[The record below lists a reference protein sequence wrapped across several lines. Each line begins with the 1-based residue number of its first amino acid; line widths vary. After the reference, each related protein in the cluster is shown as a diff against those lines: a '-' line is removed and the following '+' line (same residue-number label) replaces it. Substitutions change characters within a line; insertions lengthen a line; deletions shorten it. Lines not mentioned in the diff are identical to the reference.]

1 MVLWETGWRQGT
13 VLCLLNLPF
22 EKETENRPLSPLS
35 PPDKRT
41 KTMTLPEIRILIDQV
56 DHEIRRLLMKR
67 MDYSAMVAEA
77 KLAAG
82 DTAVYRPDREE
93 AVLERLGREVP
104 EDRLP
109 EYLSVVR
116 KIMEASRMYQYGL
129 IYDRLEDPLGPLLK
143 GINIPEDCRLVT
155 VMLSRPDRPG
165 SIAAVLS
172 MIGDCGFDT
181 EKLERTGGDPR
192 SGMVTFRLQIRGDLN
207 EARMKKLFFQLSGE
221 CEDFR
226 ILGCAGCS
234 PEEKTAE

>member
-1 MVLWETGWRQGT
+1 
-13 VLCLLNLPF
+13 
-22 EKETENRPLSPLS
+22 
-35 PPDKRT
+35 
-41 KTMTLPEIRILIDQV
+41 MTLPEIRILIDQV
-56 DHEIRRLLMKR
+56 DPEIRRLLMKR
-67 MDYSAMVAEA
+67 MDYSALVAEA
-77 KLAAG
+77 KLASG

-93 AVLERLGREVP
+93 AVLEGLGREVP

-172 MIGDCGFDT
+172 MIADYGFDM
-181 EKLERTGGDPR
+181 EEMVRTGGNAPAAAV
-192 SGMVTFRLQIRGDLN
+192 SFRLQIRGDLR
-207 EARMKKLFFQLSGE
+207 ETRMKKLLFQLSGE

-226 ILGCAGCS
+226 ILDCTGCR
-234 PEEKTAE
+234 PEEMTAQ